1 MDASDML
8 GVLRRSGLLDPLR
21 GSAVAVGLGRWGPS
35 LAAGATAG
43 ALRTPFGTA
52 VIDEHGRLTW
62 SQLDRR
68 TTRLARGIHG
78 IGAGRGATA
87 GILCRNGVGFVVAAI
102 ATAKAGLTPVLL
114 NTGSSAAQLE
124 EILGRESVDLL
135 LVDDDRADEF
145 SGIDFDGRIVTVSSF
160 DRLEVMGRRRIDPLV
175 PKIAAPVLMTSG
187 TTGTP
192 KGARRSMRPN
202 SAGAGIL
209 GLIPY
214 RSDDVFVVP
223 APLFHAW
230 GFSNLALALTL
241 GATTV
246 AIDRFTPAA
255 VVEAVANY
263 DGTVLV
269 AVPVMLKR
277 LLVEPELDLA
287 PLRRLRI
294 AGSSGSALP
303 AALAIEWMDRTGDNL
318 YNLYGST
325 EVGSATIAT
334 PDDLRAAPGT
344 AGRLIPGCDVRVLDH
359 AGVAVEPGVT
369 GRLFVAGGGAFD
381 GYSGGGGKAVI
392 AGAMATGDIGSF
404 DSDGRLFISGR
415 ADDMIVSGG
424 ENVFPGSVEAVLL
437 AEPGVIDAAVVGVD
451 DDDFGQ
457 RLCAYVH
464 LADNAAPSEQDL
476 RDAVKRKLG
485 RHYAPRDVVFVDT
498 IPRNR
503 AGKVLRRLLGGQ
515 RAGTCS
521 PVSPGCRSRSRR
533 PDPSTRPVGEH
544 HTGQF
549 A

>member
-1 MDASDML
+1 MDASDVL
-8 GVLRRSGLLDPLR
+8 GLLRRSGLLDPLR
-21 GSAVAVGLGRWGPS
+21 GSAVAAGLARWGPS
-35 LAAGATAG
+35 LAAGTMAG
-43 ALRTPFGTA
+43 ALRTPFAAA
-52 VIDEHGRLTW
+52 VIDERGCLTW

-78 IGAGRGATA
+78 VGVGRGKTV
-87 GILCRNGVGFVVAAI
+87 GILCRNGSGFVVAAV
-102 ATAKAGLTPVLL
+102 AAAKAGLTPVLL

-124 EILGRESVDLL
+124 EVLEREAVDLL
-135 LVDDDRADEF
+135 LADDDRADEL
-145 SGIDFDGRIVTVSSF
+145 STITFDGRIVSVSSF
-160 DRLEVMGRRRIDPLV
+160 DRLEAAGRRRVDPLV
-175 PKIAAPVLMTSG
+175 PKVAAPVLMTSG

-192 KGARRSMRPN
+192 KGARRSVRSG
-202 SAGAGIL
+202 SAGAGVGIL
-209 GLIPY
+209 GLVPY

-230 GFSNLALALTL
+230 GFSNLTLALTL

-246 AIDRFTPAA
+246 AVDRFTPAA
-255 VVEAVANY
+255 VVDAVAEH

-277 LLVEPELDLA
+277 LLAEPDLDLD

-303 AALAIEWMDRTGDNL
+303 AALATEWMDRTGDNL

-344 AGRLIPGCDVRVLDH
+344 AGRPIPGCDVRVLDH
-359 AGVAVEPGVT
+359 AGAAVESGAT

-381 GYSGGGGKAVI
+381 GYSGGGGKAII
-392 AGAMATGDIGSF
+392 AGAMATGDVGHF
-404 DSDGRLFISGR
+404 DADGRLFVSGR

-437 AEPGVIDAAVVGVD
+437 AEPGVVDAAVVGVD
-451 DDDFGQ
+451 DAEFGQ
-457 RLCAYVH
+457 RLAAHVH
-464 LADNAAPSEQDL
+464 LAADATTTEQDL
-476 RDAVKRKLG
+476 RDAVKRALG

-498 IPRNR
+498 IPRNP
-503 AGKVLRRLLGGQ
+503 AGKVVRRLLVDG
-515 RAGTCS
+515 
-521 PVSPGCRSRSRR
+521 
-533 PDPSTRPVGEH
+533 
-544 HTGQF
+544 
-549 A
+549 